1 MLKSRLTI
9 KAAKFSVTISLTT
22 EDRCTP
28 EGGATVAKL
37 ASDTSLV
44 GLIGSSCSDETVGGI
59 AAITNSGLT
68 TISPSNTRPLL
79 SDPARGPD
87 YAGYLRTAHSDAFQG
102 KAVAEFAYNF
112 LKVTKAA
119 TLHDGSAY
127 AEALQQVFAD
137 EFVKLGGTI
146 VAQEAVAKDATDMK
160 PVLTTISAAGPELLY
175 YPVFVAV
182 GGFVTAQIRDVAGLE
197 DVKIIGSD
205 GIFTADL
212 LKGGGANTEGMY
224 LSSPDFSAFTGDY
237 AGFIAK
243 HEAKYGGSTL
253 STFHA
258 HAYDATNILF
268 AALEKVAVVEAD
280 GTITPRTALREPSS
294 RPKTSRCHRHRPA
307 RPPATAARPSSRSRN
322 HELRSRFLGSNFRDC
337 PESQEGLS
345 LSRTSSKLHRGG
357 RRESAPSL
365 HLYVRR
371 QPMRTSI
378 GERLLDLAVSGVLWG
393 FRILIVAGILIGT
406 IATIRAGKYTSEQWI
421 DFVVFGISQGSI
433 YALIALG
440 YTMVYGILR
449 MINFA
454 HGDIFMTGAFA
465 GYFLATWL
473 NGIGFIDNH
482 PILGLRS

>member
-1 MLKSRLTI
+1 MNKRLFALLSVLVLASMVL
-9 KAAKFSVTISLTT
+9 AACGGAPAAAPAAYECTDALGCVTIAPDEPVHVAYWGVLSGADASLGEDSKRGVEIAIDDKGGKILGHDILLTT
-22 EDRCTP
+22 EDGGCTP
-28 EGGATVAKL
+28 EGGATAAAKL

-280 GTITPRTALREPSS
+280 GTIYVPRTALREAIFATKDFKGVTGTLSCSPSGDCGAPVIAVYEIMNS
-294 RPKTSRCHRHRPA
+294 DPASWDPTS
-307 RPPATAARPSSRSRN
+307 ATAPN
-322 HELRSRFLGSNFRDC
+322 
-337 PESQEGLS
+337 P
-345 LSRTSSKLHRGG
+345 K
-357 RRESAPSL
+357 
-365 HLYVRR
+365 
-371 QPMRTSI
+371 
-378 GERLLDLAVSGVLWG
+378 
-393 FRILIVAGILIGT
+393 
-406 IATIRAGKYTSEQWI
+406 K
-421 DFVVFGISQGSI
+421 
-433 YALIALG
+433 
-440 YTMVYGILR
+440 VY
-449 MINFA
+449 
-454 HGDIFMTGAFA
+454 
-465 GYFLATWL
+465 
-473 NGIGFIDNH
+473 
-482 PILGLRS
+482 P

>member
-1 MLKSRLTI
+1 MKRLFTMLSVLVIASMALAACGGGATTEAPPTEAPHTEEPPATEAPTEAPVAYECTDTI
-9 KAAKFSVTISLTT
+9 GCVTIAPDEPVHIAYWGVLSGADASLGEDSKRGVEIAIDDKGGQLLGHDILLTT
-22 EDRCTP
+22 EDGGCVP
-28 EGGATVAKL
+28 EGGATAAAKL

-59 AAITNSGLT
+59 AAITAAGLT
-68 TISPSNTRPLL
+68 TISPSNTRPVLTNP
-79 SDPARGPD
+79 DRGPD
-87 YAGYLRTAHSDAFQG
+87 YAGYARTAHSDAFQG

-112 LKVTKAA
+112 LGVRKAA

-137 EFVKLGGTI
+137 NFVALGGEI

-182 GGFVTAQIRDVAGLE
+182 GGFVTAQIRDVSGLE

-212 LKGGGANTEGMY
+212 LKGGGANTQGMY

-268 AALEKVAVVEAD
+268 AALEAVAVVEAD
-280 GTITPRTALREPSS
+280 GTIYVPRQALRDAVFATKGFQGVTGTLSCSPSGDCGAPVIAVYEIMNS
-294 RPKTSRCHRHRPA
+294 DPASWNPTSADAPNPK
-307 RPPATAARPSSRSRN
+307 
-322 HELRSRFLGSNFRDC
+322 
-337 PESQEGLS
+337 
-345 LSRTSSKLHRGG
+345 K
-357 RRESAPSL
+357 
-365 HLYVRR
+365 
-371 QPMRTSI
+371 
-378 GERLLDLAVSGVLWG
+378 
-393 FRILIVAGILIGT
+393 
-406 IATIRAGKYTSEQWI
+406 
-421 DFVVFGISQGSI
+421 
-433 YALIALG
+433 
-440 YTMVYGILR
+440 VY
-449 MINFA
+449 
-454 HGDIFMTGAFA
+454 
-465 GYFLATWL
+465 
-473 NGIGFIDNH
+473 
-482 PILGLRS
+482 P